1 MKLNDIQIKKITK
14 KISFSNHESI
24 VRVNTTGKDIPWTEN
39 EINFNIYRVD
49 KDYNIIWQIYEDD
62 STKPQQGWP
71 FTYLARE
78 ENGSIAADRF
88 SGYEY
93 IVDPETGK
101 AKRTGYHR

>member
-24 VRVNTTGKDIPWTEN
+24 VRVNTTGKEIPWTEN

-49 KDYNIIWQIYEDD
+49 KDYNIIWQIQEDKRPD
-62 STKPQQGWP
+62 FKEDP
-71 FTYLARE
+71 FVYLDIE
-78 ENGSIAADRF
+78 KNGDIGADRF

-101 AKRTGYHR
+101 SEITGYHR